1 MLSQP
6 LAFENEVLASTS
18 TSSLTPIPG
27 DMANNCSATKAY
39 RCDLGAEYAFLIVV
53 VVILTALGVKHSL
66 FTIYNV
72 HALGLSG

>member
-39 RCDLGAEYAFLIVV
+39 RCDFGAEYAFFIVV
-53 VVILTALGVKHSL
+53 VVIFMSLGFKHSL

>member
-18 TSSLTPIPG
+18 MSSLTPIL
-27 DMANNCSATKAY
+27 DDEANNCSATKAY
-39 RCDLGAEYAFLIVV
+39 RCDLGAEYTFLIVI
-53 VVILTALGVKHSL
+53 VVIFTSLGVKHSL